1 MKNTAF
7 FVALFGVVSLFAAE
21 MEYSSHFFSDD
32 FERSAKRK
40 GNPKLVTGM
49 TAPGLM
55 SQTRMGQY
63 RGETVTVLPERGGLK
78 APIAGKLKFACGY
91 RLYGLGSVA
100 GNARFETRFAMGSN
114 ETLLVSEKEP
124 SKAAVRCSIG
134 TLALEIPYDTLPADI
149 VLMVDDSGEAEL
161 SATSLSDS
169 RCRSVNGKLAFFKEK
184 NPFSVKMELKSLHAG
199 VPAEVT
205 LDNIFAA
212 IASPAK
218 KMGNVPAK
226 IAPLSEFDP
235 VKAGWPLVF
244 SDDFNGNSLDLKKW
258 EPKKLS
264 WLKHVKVKDGKL
276 IIEADYKEDG
286 KTLDT
291 GSVWTRQS
299 FLYGYFEAR
308 LKFTKQNGWW
318 AAFWLYG
325 DTVGNPF
332 VDGFEID
339 IFEDYYTRR
348 LDEKGKNRPLI
359 DHNLHMYV
367 NGTLKSWNYIEELK
381 GSLDEYQVIGCKW
394 TPFEISYYMNGKLI
408 RSSARHSPW
417 NSVTFDPFNHG
428 AGAVPLRA
436 IFSGQIMRPEA
447 SWLKGLT
454 DLSKCKFPDRYYVDY
469 IRIYAF
475 PDPVEERPSIAWAE
489 NYPSGSEHIVKEGS
503 SQTYRVNVSPAVKTG
518 APIEA
523 VYLFDSGYLL
533 ECKTKP
539 PFEFTMEYTQKY
551 FDSTDYMRPGRQRVK
566 PYIDGDHAIVAFVQ
580 DANGKISKTKA
591 IEFMIVSEKRKPT
604 PYEGKAA
611 VIPGTIDPARYD
623 LGGQGVAYNDGSKG
637 NIHGKKTQWR
647 LDEGV
652 DCHPGTVGGVGPGE
666 WINYTV
672 DIAEAGDYEVTF
684 KYGTPSRTEQKM
696 IFLLDLKNVGVAN
709 LEGQDVKYGWSAR
722 STGRAVL
729 KLPAGRHVLRLV
741 LNGNYNFGNLVFKKL
756 K

>member
-7 FVALFGVVSLFAAE
+7 FAASLCSIALAAAE
-21 MEYSSHFFSDD
+21 MEYGPHFFSDD
-32 FERSAKRK
+32 FERSAKRE
-40 GNPKLVTGM
+40 GNPRLMTGM
-49 TAPGLM
+49 TAPGLLT
-55 SQTRMGQY
+55 QTRMGQY
-63 RGETVTVLPERGGLK
+63 RGETVAVLPECGGLK

-91 RLYGLGSVA
+91 RLYGLGADGA
-100 GNARFETRFAMGSN
+100 GARLEMRFAMGDAK
-114 ETLLVSEKEP
+114 ERFVSERNATKP
-124 SKAAVRCSIG
+124 SVRCSIG
-134 TLALEIPYDTLPADI
+134 AVALDLPYDALPADI
-149 VLMVDDSGEAEL
+149 VFMVDDSGETEL

-169 RCRSVNGKLAFFKEK
+169 RCRSVKGKVPFFREK
-184 NPFSVKMELKSLHAG
+184 KPFSARMELKSLRSGA
-199 VPAEVT
+199 VAEAT
-205 LDNIFAA
+205 LDNVFAA
-212 IASPAK
+212 MASPAK
-218 KMGNVPAK
+218 KMGVPAK
-226 IAPLSEFDP
+226 ISPLAEFDP

-244 SDDFNGNSLDLKKW
+244 SDEFDGDRLDLKKW
-258 EPKKLS
+258 EPRKTS
-264 WLKHVKVKDGKL
+264 GLKHIKVGGGNL
-276 IIEADYKEDG
+276 AVEVDYKEDG

-291 GSVWTRQS
+291 GSVWSRQS

-332 VDGFEID
+332 IDGFEID

-348 LDEKGKNRPLI
+348 LDENGRNRPLI

-367 NGTLKSWNYIEELK
+367 NGTLKSWNYIEELQ
-381 GSLDEYQVIGCKW
+381 GSLDDFQVIGCKW

-454 DLSKCKFPDRYYVDY
+454 DLSKCTFPDRYLVDY
-469 IRIYAF
+469 VRIYAY
-475 PDPVEERPSIAWAE
+475 PDPEDEKPAISWAAD
-489 NYPSGSEHIVKEGS
+489 YPSGAEHIVKEGS
-503 SQTYRVNVSPAVKTG
+503 RMTYRVNATPAAKTG
-518 APIEA
+518 APVEA

-539 PFEFTMEYTQKY
+539 PFKFTVECTQKF

-566 PYIDGDHAIVAFVQ
+566 PYFDGDHALVAFVQ
-580 DANGKISKTKA
+580 DANGRVSKTA
-591 IEFMIVSEKRKPT
+591 PIQFMVVSESRKST
-604 PYEGKAA
+604 PFGGKAA
-611 VIPGTIDPARYD
+611 TIPGTIDPARYD

-637 NIHGKKTQWR
+637 NLHGKKDKWR
-647 LDEGV
+647 LDEDV
-652 DCHPGTVGGVGPGE
+652 DCRPGTVGGVGAGE

-672 DIAEAGDYEVTF
+672 DIAKAGNYEVTF

-729 KLPAGRHVLRLV
+729 KLPAGRHVLRLM
-741 LNGNYNFGNLVFKKL
+741 LNGNYNFGNLEFRKL